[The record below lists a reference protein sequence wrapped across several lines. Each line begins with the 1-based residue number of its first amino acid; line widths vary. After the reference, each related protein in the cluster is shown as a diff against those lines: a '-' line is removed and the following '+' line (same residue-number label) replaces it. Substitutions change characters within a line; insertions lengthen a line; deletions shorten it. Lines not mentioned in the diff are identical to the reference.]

1 MPLDDR
7 EEDILKLL
15 SYNESTSI
23 KELSKKLFISEPTVR
38 RDLTSMEQKG
48 KVIRTHGGVILKP
61 PALDENLPL
70 YIREKEHNDEKILIA
85 KKAVSLIK
93 DGNLIMLDSS
103 TSSLSIIP
111 HLKDFKEIIVVT
123 NSAKAS
129 VMLGELKIKNYCTG
143 GQLINNS
150 LAFVGSH
157 AEKYL
162 KSFNADIC
170 FISVRTLTNEGM
182 LTDNAVEENNIRK
195 VMLSVSGKKVLLLD
209 TQKIGAPCIHN
220 LCTVDD
226 ITDIVSEKKFPKT
239 VYTGKANLW

>member
-7 EEDILKLL
+7 EKDILELL

-38 RDLTSMEQKG
+38 RDLTSLEAEG
-48 KVIRTHGGVILKP
+48 KVIRTHGGVLLKP
-61 PALDENLPL
+61 LGLDENLPL
-70 YIREKEHNDEKILIA
+70 YIREREHNDEKILIA
-85 KKAVSLIK
+85 KKAVSLIH

-111 HLKDFKEIIVVT
+111 FLKDFKEIIVVT

-170 FISVRTLTNEGM
+170 FISVRTLTVEGI

-195 VMLSVSGKKVLLLD
+195 VMLGASKRKVLLLD
-209 TQKIGAPCIHN
+209 SRKIGKPCIHN
-220 LCTVDD
+220 LCSVED
-226 ITDIVSEKKFPKT
+226 ITDIISEKSFSKN
-239 VYTGKANLW
+239 VYTAKAKLW

>member
-7 EEDILKLL
+7 EADILKML
-15 SYNESTSI
+15 SYNENTSI

-38 RDLTSMEQKG
+38 RDLTSLERKG

-61 PALDENLPL
+61 LALDENLPL
-70 YIREKEHNDEKILIA
+70 YIREREHNDEKNLIA

-129 VMLGELKIKNYCTG
+129 VMLGEMKIKNYCTG

-170 FISVRTLTNEGM
+170 FISVRTLTLDGN

-195 VMLSVSGKKVLLLD
+195 IMLSVSRKKALLLD
-209 TQKIGAPCIHN
+209 TQKIGEPCIHN

-226 ITDIVSEKKFPKT
+226 ITDIVSEKKFSKT